1 MYVILWEFVV
11 PPEKVDAFVAAYKS
25 DGAWAKLFAQAE
37 GYLGT
42 ELLSSMEAQQEA
54 IFLTI
59 DRWKSA
65 ADFTRFHEQ
74 FGAEYRA
81 LDTQLEGLTVR
92 ERKLGMF
99 ISEV

>member
-11 PPEKVDAFVAAYKS
+11 LPEKVDAFVGAYTS

-42 ELLSSMEAQQEA
+42 ELLSSTEAQQGA

-65 ADFTRFHEQ
+65 GDFTHFHEQ

-81 LDTQLEGLTVR
+81 LDTQFEGLTAR
-92 ERKLGMF
+92 ERKLGIF

>member
-11 PPEKVDAFVAAYKS
+11 RHDMVSNFVAAYKS

-42 ELLSSMEAQQEA
+42 ELLSSPETDQEPT
-54 IFLTI
+54 FVTI

-65 ADFTRFHEQ
+65 EDFTRFHEQ

-81 LDTQLEGLTVR
+81 LDTQLEGLTIR

-99 ISEV
+99 VSEV

>member
-11 PPEKVDAFVAAYKS
+11 LPEKVDAFVAAYKS

-42 ELLSSMEAQQEA
+42 ELLTSTETGQEPTF
-54 IFLTI
+54 ITI

-65 ADFTRFHEQ
+65 DDFTRFQEQ

-81 LDTQLEGLTVR
+81 LDTQFEDLTVR
-92 ERKLGMF
+92 ERKLGIF
-99 ISEV
+99 VSEA